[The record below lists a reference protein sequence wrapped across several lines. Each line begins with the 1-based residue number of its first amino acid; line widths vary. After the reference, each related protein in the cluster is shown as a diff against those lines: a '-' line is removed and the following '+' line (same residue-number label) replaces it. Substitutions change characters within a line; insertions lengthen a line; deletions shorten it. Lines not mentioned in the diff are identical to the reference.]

1 MASARVDHTP
11 STRVSIPEMVG
22 IGFPC
27 DRELQRDSLP
37 FPAGTRLIS
46 SDSHWLETGDV
57 WTSRF
62 PEHLRDKAP
71 KVVRTPKGW
80 NIEVGGRMR
89 FPDIITEAQDT
100 FECLPGMSE
109 VEARLADLDAEGV
122 EKELL
127 FPQKVLSLIREADLE
142 ARAWVFRGY
151 NQYIASI
158 CAQAPDRLYGVGIAN
173 FWDPDAFESSIEE
186 IRALGLKAIMAP
198 IMPGQRPDGTDI
210 LYASPEMD
218 PFWSAVEKSVLPFC
232 FHIGEAVKID
242 SFGGLGAHFLSQTGG
257 FRLNWGALTFGGVF
271 DRHPA
276 LKVVFVEAGINWVAG
291 AIQDADLAYEAFHP
305 LMTPQ
310 LRHTPS
316 WYWFNH
322 CYATFMTDAAGLALL
337 DFIGAD
343 RVMWS
348 TDYPHNE
355 STVGYTRSA
364 AHAVFAATSEDNAK
378 KIVGET
384 ALDVFDMR

>member
-1 MASARVDHTP
+1 MGQQTIHPES
-11 STRVSIPEMVG
+11 SVSLDRMRG
-22 IGFPC
+22 IGFPR
-27 DRELQRDSLP
+27 DREPDRDGE
-37 FPAGTRLIS
+37 FPEGTRLIS

-62 PEHLRDKAP
+62 PDEFKDKAP
-71 KVVRTPKGW
+71 EIVRTSKGW
-80 NIEVGGRMR
+80 NLKVGDKMI

-100 FECLPGMSE
+100 FECLDGMSQ
-109 VEARLADLDAEGV
+109 VKARLTDLDAEGV

-127 FPQKVLSLIREADLE
+127 FPQKTLALIREPDLG
-142 ARAWVFRGY
+142 ARSWIFRAY
-151 NQYIASI
+151 NQYMADV
-158 CAQAPDRLYGVGIAN
+158 CAQAPDRLYGVGVAN
-173 FWDPDAFESSIEE
+173 FWDESQFEASIAE
-186 IRALGLKAIMAP
+186 IKALGLKAVMAP
-198 IMPGQRPDGTDI
+198 IEPGKRSDGSDI

-218 PFWSAVEKSVLPFC
+218 PFWSAVERSGLPFC
-232 FHIGEAVKID
+232 FHIGEQVKVD
-242 SFGGLGAHFLSQTGG
+242 SFGGLGAHFLLQTAG
-257 FRLNWGALTFGGVF
+257 FRKSWGALTFGGVF
-271 DRHPA
+271 DRHPD

-291 AIQDADLAYEAFHP
+291 ALQDADLAYETFGT

-310 LRHTPS
+310 LKRTPS

-355 STVGYTRSA
+355 STLGYTRSA
-364 AHAVFAATSEDNAK
+364 AQAVFDATDEATAK
-378 KIVGET
+378 RIVGET
-384 ALDVFDMR
+384 CLDVFDMR